1 MQFWDMSQ
9 NATTFMD
16 AYFIGIING
25 GNIMA
30 QKIRI
35 TIGAFV
41 DTSGLWKNS
50 NKITNEDVLNSI
62 WLRERDFGIEINH
75 GVAADYAI
83 KCSNI
88 VHKELFE
95 DKG

>member
-1 MQFWDMSQ
+1 
-9 NATTFMD
+9 
-16 AYFIGIING
+16 
-25 GNIMA
+25 MA

-75 GVAADYAI
+75 GVAADYDI
-83 KCSNI
+83 KGSNI